1 MNQHKQ
7 PRGQEHQQVSETAAL
22 TEQVQIQLSDVEF
35 EHLQQLVN
43 TPPTVSERLT
53 QVAQQLDQ
61 DGF

>member
-1 MNQHKQ
+1 MNQHQ
-7 PRGQEHQQVSETAAL
+7 QACEQDHQQATETATL
-22 TEQVQIQLSDVEF
+22 SKQVEIQLSDVEF

-53 QVAQQLDQ
+53 QVVQQLDQ